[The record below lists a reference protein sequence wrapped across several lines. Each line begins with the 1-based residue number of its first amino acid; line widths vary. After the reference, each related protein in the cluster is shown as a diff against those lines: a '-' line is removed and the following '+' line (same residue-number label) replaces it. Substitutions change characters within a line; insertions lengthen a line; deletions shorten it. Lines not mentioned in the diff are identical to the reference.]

1 MSSQPTKKRRTA
13 SGSKATATPEAG
25 PATEG
30 GGSAKVPQ
38 EEMDAKVIECC
49 STARTNTYIQDT
61 LGIDKAGL
69 MSALNRLLAQ
79 GKMEIVQASDGKKL
93 KYIRKDEARTQLEAK
108 MDSYEERLVYQ
119 QIEDSK
125 SRGIWVKN
133 LREQTGLEQ
142 NVIKR
147 LLRKME
153 TKQLIKKVSSVA
165 APKKP
170 MYMLFEMVP
179 DVSLTGGPWYSGSD
193 FDREFIY
200 QLSEFVVRLSEAKV
214 KKAAAAFSE
223 QPLKRLEASCFT
235 AESILADING
245 SGAFTVELQEKDI
258 VQIISSL
265 VWESKLTVIV
275 TGRQKVSDDGSADEP
290 KKYKAHSSRIEIV
303 GACEEGPDVTPAE
316 TCNCSGCVQ
325 RFVLAHLLDDGI

>member
-1 MSSQPTKKRRTA
+1 MRANTRR
-13 SGSKATATPEAG
+13 
-25 PATEG
+25 
-30 GGSAKVPQ
+30 
-38 EEMDAKVIECC
+38 
-49 STARTNTYIQDT
+49 N
-61 LGIDKAGL
+61 
-69 MSALNRLLAQ
+69 
-79 GKMEIVQASDGKKL
+79 
-93 KYIRKDEARTQLEAK
+93 
-108 MDSYEERLVYQ
+108 
-119 QIEDSK
+119 
-125 SRGIWVKN
+125 
-133 LREQTGLEQ
+133 
-142 NVIKR
+142 NVR
-147 LLRKME
+147 R
-153 TKQLIKKVSSVA
+153 
-165 APKKP
+165 
-170 MYMLFEMVP
+170 
-179 DVSLTGGPWYSGSD
+179 YSGSD

-223 QPLKRLEASCFT
+223 RPLKRLEASCFT

-275 TGRQKVSDDGSADEP
+275 TGRQKVSDDGSTDEP

-325 RFVLAHLLDDGI
+325 RFVLAHLLDDGIWYKKKIFGVEAGGEAGRGSVKWKWHIVS